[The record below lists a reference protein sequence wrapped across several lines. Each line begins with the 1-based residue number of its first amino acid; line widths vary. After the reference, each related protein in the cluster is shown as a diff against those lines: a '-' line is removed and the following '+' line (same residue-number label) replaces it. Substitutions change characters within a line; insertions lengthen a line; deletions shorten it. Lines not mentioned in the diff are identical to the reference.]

1 MTEGG
6 LARRIDGALLRLSRA
21 VLAVLL
27 VVLALAAFLPS
38 FRSLPPLDRDEARFA
53 QSSRQMRETGDIVD
67 IRFQD
72 GTRYKKP
79 VGIYWMQAAA
89 ALTGPA
95 GDSTIW
101 RFRLP
106 SLAAAVAS
114 VLMTAAIARLF
125 GGAGPAFVA
134 GVLMAG
140 VFVLGGEAR
149 LAKTDAVLLLTVLV
163 AQHALARVWLA
174 ERAGTVAGGL
184 SVWLPFWGAM
194 AVSVLVKGPI
204 GPMVVALTALVL
216 VGVQRRV
223 RWLAA
228 LRPGAGLILLMAL
241 VLPWY
246 VAITIKAGGAFWDE
260 ALGRDLLGKVATAQ
274 ESHGAPPGSY
284 LAAVW
289 VTFFPASVALALSLP
304 AIWRHRASA
313 GVIFALA
320 WTVPGWLVFEATS
333 TKLIHYV
340 LPMYPALALA
350 VGLVW
355 AEVAGAPARV
365 WQGVVAGVLLAV
377 PVLILAA
384 IGVWAAGLGPVP
396 WMPLVLG
403 AAGVLA
409 GAAGFFAARAR
420 GLAALSALALWLAG
434 AGFAAGVFGAAAGMP
449 ALWPAPQIVAL
460 APLDAACPA
469 RPIADAGFGEASL
482 IFLSPAPVLPVD
494 VPGAAQALAADA
506 CATALVPRAEAQDF
520 RTEATARQVAVQ
532 EIGGVTGLNLGTGRP
547 LDLVLFGV
555 ARD

>member
-1 MTEGG
+1 MTDGG
-6 LARRIDGALLRLSRA
+6 FARRIDGALLRLPRA

-38 FRSLPPLDRDEARFA
+38 FRSLPPVDRDEARFA
-53 QSSRQMRETGDIVD
+53 QSSRQMRETGDVID

-89 ALTGPA
+89 ALTGPP

-106 SLAAAVAS
+106 SLAAAVAA
-114 VLMTAAIARLF
+114 VLMTAAVARLF
-125 GGAGPAFVA
+125 GGAGPAFFA
-134 GVLMAG
+134 GTLMAG

-149 LAKTDAVLLLTVLV
+149 LAKTDAVLLLTVLM

-174 ERAGTVAGGL
+174 ARAGEVVAGL
-184 SVWLPFWGAM
+184 SVWLPFWLSM

-216 VGVQRRV
+216 VAVQRRV

-228 LRPGAGLILLMAL
+228 LRPGAGMLVLLAL

-246 VAITIKAGGAFWDE
+246 LAITLKAGGAFWDE
-260 ALGRDLLGKVATAQ
+260 ALGRDLLSKVATAQ

-304 AIWRHRASA
+304 AIWARRASA

-320 WTVPGWLVFEATS
+320 WAVPGWLVFEATS

-350 VGLVW
+350 VALVW
-355 AEVAGAPARV
+355 A
-365 WQGVVAGVLLAV
+365 GVVAAPAQLSQTVVAAVLLAV
-377 PVLILAA
+377 PVLILGG

-396 WMPLVLG
+396 WGPLALG
-403 AAGVLA
+403 AAGVMA

-420 GLAALSALALWLAG
+420 GLAALAVLALWLAG
-434 AGFAAGVFGAAAGMP
+434 AGFAGGIFGAAAGMP

-460 APLDAACPA
+460 AAPAATCPA
-469 RPIADAGFGEASL
+469 RPIADAGYGEASL

-494 VPGAAQALAADA
+494 VPGAARALADDR
-506 CATALVPRAEAQDF
+506 CAVALVARAEAEVLVA
-520 RTEATARQVAVQ
+520 EAAKLGGTLG
-532 EIGGVTGLNLGTGRP
+532 EIGAVPGLNLGTGRP
-547 LDLVLFGV
+547 LDLLLFG
-555 ARD
+555 AAPN

>member
-1 MTEGG
+1 
-6 LARRIDGALLRLSRA
+6 
-21 VLAVLL
+21 
-27 VVLALAAFLPS
+27 
-38 FRSLPPLDRDEARFA
+38 
-53 QSSRQMRETGDIVD
+53 
-67 IRFQD
+67 
-72 GTRYKKP
+72 
-79 VGIYWMQAAA
+79 
-89 ALTGPA
+89 
-95 GDSTIW
+95 
-101 RFRLP
+101 
-106 SLAAAVAS
+106 
-114 VLMTAAIARLF
+114 
-125 GGAGPAFVA
+125 
-134 GVLMAG
+134 MAG

-333 TKLIHYV
+333 TKLNHYV

-355 AEVAGAPARV
+355 AEDRPM
-365 WQGVVAGVLLAV
+365 L
-377 PVLILAA
+377 
-384 IGVWAAGLGPVP
+384 
-396 WMPLVLG
+396 PL
-403 AAGVLA
+403 
-409 GAAGFFAARAR
+409 
-420 GLAALSALALWLAG
+420 
-434 AGFAAGVFGAAAGMP
+434 P
-449 ALWPAPQIVAL
+449 
-460 APLDAACPA
+460 
-469 RPIADAGFGEASL
+469 
-482 IFLSPAPVLPVD
+482 
-494 VPGAAQALAADA
+494 
-506 CATALVPRAEAQDF
+506 
-520 RTEATARQVAVQ
+520 
-532 EIGGVTGLNLGTGRP
+532 
-547 LDLVLFGV
+547 
-555 ARD
+555 

>member
-1 MTEGG
+1 MTDGG
-6 LARRIDGALLRLSRA
+6 FARRIDGALLRLPRA
-21 VLAVLL
+21 VLSVLL

-53 QSSRQMRETGDIVD
+53 QSSRQMRETGDVID
-67 IRFQD
+67 IRFQE

-89 ALTGPA
+89 ALTGPP

-114 VLMTAAIARLF
+114 VLMTASVARLF
-125 GGAGPAFVA
+125 GGAGPALVA

-174 ERAGTVAGGL
+174 ARAGTVAGGL
-184 SVWLPFWGAM
+184 SLWLPFWLAM

-216 VGVQRRV
+216 VAVQRRV

-228 LRPGAGLILLMAL
+228 LRPGAGLILLLAL

-246 VAITIKAGGAFWDE
+246 LAITLKAGGAFWDE

-289 VTFFPASVALALSLP
+289 ITFFPASVALALCLP
-304 AIWRHRASA
+304 EIWRQRASA
-313 GVIFALA
+313 GMIFALA
-320 WTVPGWLVFEATS
+320 WAVPGWLVFEATS

-355 AEVAGAPARV
+355 AGVAATPARL
-365 WQGVVAGVLLAV
+365 WQGVASGVLLAV

-384 IGVWAAGLGPVP
+384 IGVWSEGLGPVP
-396 WMPLVLG
+396 VVPLVLG
-403 AAGVLA
+403 AVGVLA
-409 GAAGFFAARAR
+409 GAAGFFAARRR
-420 GLAALSALALWLAG
+420 GLAALSVLALWLAG
-434 AGFAAGVFGAAAGMP
+434 AGFAGGIFGAAAGMP

-460 APLDAACPA
+460 AAPDAACPL
-469 RPIADAGFGEASL
+469 RPIADAGYGEASL

-494 VPGAAQALAADA
+494 VPGAARTLADDA
-506 CATALVPRAEAQDF
+506 CTVALVPRAAAGEFLEA
-520 RTEATARQVAVQ
+520 AAALQVAPQDV
-532 EIGGVTGLNLGTGRP
+532 GSVTGLNLATGRP
-547 LDLVLFGV
+547 LDLMLFGP
-555 ARD
+555 ARN